1 MKKLFTLLLALS
13 VSVVYGH
20 TMNFINI
27 GAPGGSADTFI
38 GIYSPCLAANNIDV
52 IKSFKPGAEG
62 LIGIQHLLS
71 TKDTDEVTNVIT
83 GGAGLN
89 ATNKYPGLETM
100 NTLQPVIYM
109 GKIEVVLVTAN
120 NVVSVA
126 SLKELSKSRPLNVG
140 VGSAVLPTIAREW
153 MTSLGLDYQLIPY
166 KTGAGPLVDLINGNL
181 DLAVSMIVETDSLI
195 HAGKLKVVTSTMD
208 NAMAA
213 RFEHRPI
220 SYYVGDDKSA
230 LIPIGTLLTVRKG
243 APKKNVEL
251 IKAAVNLCNRNPA
264 VIAKLAEHNSSPINM
279 STEEINRLIKTY
291 KQQHE

>member
-1 MKKLFTLLLALS
+1 M
-13 VSVVYGH
+13 
-20 TMNFINI
+20 I
-27 GAPGGSADTFI
+27 G
-38 GIYSPCLAANNIDV
+38 LDV
-52 IKSFKPGAEG
+52 
-62 LIGIQHLLS
+62 Q
-71 TKDTDEVTNVIT
+71 V
-83 GGAGLN
+83 
-89 ATNKYPGLETM
+89 
-100 NTLQPVIYM
+100 
-109 GKIEVVLVTAN
+109 KIEVVLVSAKDDLK
-120 NVVSVA
+120 SVA
-126 SLKELSKSRPLNVG
+126 ALRQLAKSRPLNVG

-208 NAMAA
+208 DAMAA

-220 SYYVGDDKSA
+220 SYYVGDEKSA
-230 LIPIGTLLTVRKG
+230 LIPIGTLLTVRMG

-251 IKAAVNLCNRNPA
+251 IKAAVNMCNRNPA

-279 STEEINRLIKTY
+279 TTEEINRLIKTY